1 MSQTNFGP
9 NHPLA
14 VKVWSKKLAVEA
26 RRRTYFS
33 KFVGTKASSLIM
45 EKTELKKSAGD
56 QITCGLRVQMT
67 GDGVVGDGTLEGNE
81 EALQFYDDS
90 IIIDQLRH
98 AGRSKGKMSEQRIP
112 YNIRQENMDGIAD
125 WWARRNDTA
134 LFNHLCGNTAETRA
148 AYIGHNTVTAPTANR
163 ILRAGNQANDE
174 SLISTNTFKLQ
185 HIDVAKQKAI
195 TANTTDGTGPVIRP
209 IRMNGLDWYVM
220 FLHDYQVTDLRTD
233 VNSNGLDWQD
243 LQIAAM
249 QGGDI
254 KDNPIFTGAL
264 GAYNGVI
271 LHETPYVT
279 NGVSS
284 ADGTAVA
291 NTKRAVLCGAQ
302 AAMCAYGGDSG
313 PSSFSW
319 KEELFD
325 YQNQLGVSGGSI
337 YGIKKCVYTPED
349 DSSTNAEDFG
359 TVVTSTYAA
368 PATPE

>member
-1 MSQTNFGP
+1 
-9 NHPLA
+9 
-14 VKVWSKKLAVEA
+14 
-26 RRRTYFS
+26 
-33 KFVGTKASSLIM
+33 
-45 EKTELKKSAGD
+45 
-56 QITCGLRVQMT
+56 
-67 GDGVVGDGTLEGNE
+67 
-81 EALQFYDDS
+81 
-90 IIIDQLRH
+90 
-98 AGRSKGKMSEQRIP
+98 
-112 YNIRQENMDGIAD
+112 
-125 WWARRNDTA
+125 
-134 LFNHLCGNTAETRA
+134 
-148 AYIGHNTVTAPTANR
+148 
-163 ILRAGNQANDE
+163 
-174 SLISTNTFKLQ
+174 
-185 HIDVAKQKAI
+185 
-195 TANTTDGTGPVIRP
+195 
-209 IRMNGLDWYVM
+209 M